1 MQSDLPSSP
10 SSPSPSSSPS
20 DARPAA
26 AAVGSGPADRE
37 GGTAPA
43 STATATAPRGGLDRF
58 FGISD
63 RGSSVSREIRGGLVT
78 FFSMCYIVVLNPL
91 IIGTVPDS
99 TGQYLGGGA
108 EPNLPAVA
116 AGTALIAGLLSIVM
130 GTWAKFPLA
139 LAAGLGLN
147 AYVAYSVVPL
157 PGMTWGGAMGLVL
170 LEGVIILLLVLTGFR
185 KAVFDAVPPFL
196 KTAIAVGIGLF
207 IAFLGLYNAKFVTT
221 ATGTPVQLGNDGS
234 LTGWPTFVFV
244 TGLLLMFVLWV
255 RKVPGAILISI
266 VFATVLAIVLE
277 SVMKLGAF
285 APAGPE
291 GEGNPGGWAMN
302 VPSISEFPI
311 QAPDFATLFTVDPI
325 GGITAAGAIGAT
337 VIVFSLLL
345 ADFFDTMGTMVG
357 VASGAGLVD
366 ETGDIPRSQ
375 RILVVDSVGAIAGG
389 LGGVSSNTSF
399 VESTSG
405 VAEGARTGLSSVVVG
420 VAFLLTTFLSPLVAL
435 VPYEAATPALVM
447 VGFLMMTQVTD
458 IDFTDVEIAVPAFLT
473 IILMP
478 FAYSITV
485 GMGAGFI
492 MFVLIR
498 VIRGRAKDVHWLMY
512 LVAVLFVVYFL
523 RGGIESLLL

>member
-1 MQSDLPSSP
+1 MQQADPPSSN
-10 SSPSPSSSPS
+10 
-20 DARPAA
+20 
-26 AAVGSGPADRE
+26 
-37 GGTAPA
+37 
-43 STATATAPRGGLDRF
+43 ATAVAERSGLDRYF
-58 FGISD
+58 KITE
-63 RGSSVSREIRGGLVT
+63 RGSTVAREIRGGLVT

-99 TGQYLGGGA
+99 TGMYLGGGT

-116 AGTALIAGLLSIVM
+116 AGTALIAGLLSVFM
-130 GTWAKFPLA
+130 GAWAKFPLA

-147 AYVAYSVVPL
+147 AYLAYSVAPL

-170 LEGVIILLLVLTGFR
+170 LEGVIILILVLTGFR
-185 KAVFDAVPPFL
+185 RAVFEAVPPFL

-207 IAFLGLYNAKFVTT
+207 IAFLGMYNAKFVTS
-221 ATGTPVQLGNDGS
+221 ATSTPVQLGNDGS

-244 TGLLLMFVLWV
+244 TGLLLMFILWV

-266 VFATVLAIVLE
+266 ITATVLAIVLE
-277 SVMKLGAF
+277 RFLDLGAF
-285 APAGPE
+285 SHADGAD
-291 GEGNPGGWAMN
+291 EGNPGGWAMN
-302 VPSISEFPI
+302 VPTVSEFPI
-311 QAPDFATLFTVDPI
+311 QIPDFSTLFTVDPI
-325 GGITAAGAIGAT
+325 GGITAAGVIGAS

-357 VASGAGLVD
+357 VASGAGMVD
-366 ETGDIPRSQ
+366 EQGEIPHSQ

-389 LGGVSSNTSF
+389 IGGVSSNTSF

-405 VAEGARTGLSSVVVG
+405 VAEGARTGLSAIVAG
-420 VAFLLTTFLSPLVAL
+420 IAFLLATFLSPLVAL

-447 VGFLMMTQVTD
+447 VGFLMMTQITD
-458 IDFTDVEIAVPAFLT
+458 IDFTDVEVALPAFLT

-492 MFVLIR
+492 MYVLIR
-498 VIRGRAKDVHWLMY
+498 VVRGKARQVHWLMY
-512 LVAVLFVVYFL
+512 LISIMFIAYFL
-523 RGGIESLLL
+523 RGGIEGLLL

>member
-1 MQSDLPSSP
+1 MQAD
-10 SSPSPSSSPS
+10 PSSSTS
-20 DARPAA
+20 VAA
-26 AAVGSGPADRE
+26 PFSGV
-37 GGTAPA
+37 
-43 STATATAPRGGLDRF
+43 DRF
-58 FGISD
+58 FKITE
-63 RGSSVSREIRGGLVT
+63 RSSTVGREIRGGLVT

-116 AGTALIAGLLSIVM
+116 AGTALIAGLLSIFM
-130 GTWAKFPLA
+130 GAWAKFPLA

-170 LEGVIILLLVLTGFR
+170 LEGIAILILVLTGFR

-207 IAFLGLYNAKFVTT
+207 IAFLGFFNAKFVTS
-221 ATGTPVQLGNDGS
+221 AAATPVQLGNNGS
-234 LTGWPTFVFV
+234 LTGWPTLVFV
-244 TGLLLMFVLWV
+244 VGLLLMFVLWV

-266 VFATVLAIVLE
+266 VVSTVLAIVIE
-277 SVMKLGAF
+277 QVMTIGPWAAPDDSGA
-285 APAGPE
+285 
-291 GEGNPGGWAMN
+291 GNPGGWAMN
-302 VPSISEFPI
+302 VPAMDEFPI
-311 QAPDFATLFTVDPI
+311 QMPDFATLLTVDPI
-325 GGITAAGAIGAT
+325 GGITAAGAVGAI

-357 VASGAGLVD
+357 VASGAELVD
-366 ETGDIPRSQ
+366 DKGDIPHSQ

-389 LGGVSSNTSF
+389 VGGVSSNTSF
-399 VESTSG
+399 VESTAG
-405 VAEGARTGLSSVVVG
+405 VAEGARTGLASVVVG
-420 VAFLLTTFLSPLVAL
+420 IAFLLSTFLSPLVGM

-458 IDFTDVEIAVPAFLT
+458 IDFTDVEIAIPAFLT
-473 IILMP
+473 IVLMP

-492 MFVLIR
+492 MYVLLK
-498 VIRGRAKDVHWLMY
+498 VVRGKARQVHWLMY
-512 LVAVLFVVYFL
+512 LIAVMFIVYFL
-523 RGGIESLLL
+523 RGAIEGLLL